1 MNRGALK
8 SNKPRGVLF
17 VLGSGVSSGIC
28 PNVEDLTKTVLNP
41 DPKWF
46 GYDMDEEFEAIVGF
60 LNVLSDHAK
69 PTTGICTYEDL
80 FSMCEQ
86 LAKWELNIIQDPA
99 LRLFRNQI
107 YVESKKHWS
116 FYQPAEKSYF
126 QEKPLAAIAKKA
138 QRAIHV
144 VIHNALIDK
153 TEPRRQLNLLAETI
167 HSLGS
172 QNVDILTL
180 NHDCLVEALFDR
192 EGILW
197 TDGFDTE
204 FSKDGDLV
212 NFDAQAFRVKSRIRI
227 IKLHGGCDW
236 VYAGTNKDTFRWVK
250 NPTDTDV
257 DMCQDGRGEKFSDHP
272 EEASTLTGTTTKAVA
287 YTEGIHS
294 ELYLEARRL
303 LSEYEHIICSG
314 YGWNDYAFNTML
326 REWARFH
333 NWHEDQRRF
342 PRLLLLHSGDHLG
355 EFRHTNNSQ
364 RLKKN
369 LWFWPESWEKN
380 LSEPWKP
387 DHLDWMRCHP
397 QWLSCTRLEDIS
409 NLFAD
414 RA

>member
-1 MNRGALK
+1 MNRGALE
-8 SNKPRGVLF
+8 SNKPSRVLF

-28 PNVEDLTKTVLNP
+28 ANVEDLTKTVLNP

-46 GYDMDEEFEAIVGF
+46 AYDMDEEFEAIVGF

-69 PTTGICTYEDL
+69 PTTGVCTYEDL

-107 YVESKKHWS
+107 YVESEKHWS

-126 QEKPLAAIAKKA
+126 QKKPLAGIAKKA
-138 QRAIHV
+138 QRAIHN
-144 VIHNALIDK
+144 VIHKALIDK
-153 TEPRRQLNLLAETI
+153 KNPRKQLNLIAETI
-167 HSLGS
+167 RALGPK
-172 QNVDILTL
+172 NVDILTL

-204 FSKDGDLV
+204 ISKDGDLV
-212 NFDAQAFRVKSRIRI
+212 NFDAQAFRGKSRIRI
-227 IKLHGGCDW
+227 IKLHGGCNW
-236 VYAGTNKDTFRWVK
+236 VYAGTNKDTFRWAK

-303 LSEYEHIICSG
+303 LSEYQHIICSG

-326 REWARFH
+326 REWGRFQH
-333 NWHEDQRRF
+333 SHKDQRRF
-342 PRLLLLHSGDHLG
+342 PRLLLLHSEDQLS
-355 EFRHTNNSQ
+355 EFEHPKNSRHA
-364 RLKKN
+364 RRN
-369 LWFWPESWEKN
+369 LWFWPQEWKED
-380 LSEPWKP
+380 LSLPWRDDP
-387 DHLDWMRCHP
+387 LDWMRCHKK
-397 QWLSCTRLEDIS
+397 WLSCTRFSEIEEP
-409 NLFAD
+409 FFEK
-414 RA
+414 